1 VLCADWTFGSCAG
14 RSTSSASALIDTRSW
29 IGGTRDDTW
38 CIKRQGKVWLVL
50 RRHGDPP
57 ASATDPPAVRNPRRF
72 TSQFPPKPVAPRHSL
87 PAGISEPVPTSKKA
101 SIWLAMPSWPP
112 TIAAWPGPAAPRH
125 LADGLGQHRLFGR
138 VLSQRLRL
146 YLLRHV
152 VQCRCHQATGGT
164 VIEIDPGLAN
174 VPRPHPRAGTD
185 DRPDR
190 QLSCG
195 AGMCPGDQRHTPMV
209 AMTPAGPEP
218 SGRAPWRSWTEAAVI
233 TTSRISLVV
242 STAMCRLRQL
252 TFLALS
258 EPRLG

>member
-1 VLCADWTFGSCAG
+1 MTPGASNGKARCGW
-14 RSTSSASALIDTRSW
+14 SSAATATRRPAPRTRQLSGTHADSPVSSRPSPSRRDIAYPRASANPCRHRRRRRS
-29 IGGTRDDTW
+29 GSRCLPGHR
-38 CIKRQGKVWLVL
+38 RSPPGPVL
-50 RRHGDPP
+50 RHH
-57 ASATDPPAVRNPRRF
+57 AT
-72 TSQFPPKPVAPRHSL
+72 S
-87 PAGISEPVPTSKKA
+87 PTDSV
-101 SIWLAMPSWPP
+101 S
-112 TIAAWPGPAAPRH
+112 T
-125 LADGLGQHRLFGR
+125 
-138 VLSQRLRL
+138 VLSAGCSAQRLRL

-174 VPRPHPRAGTD
+174 VPRLHPRAGTD

>member
-1 VLCADWTFGSCAG
+1 MVAALGVQAIHDGSRALPVPRRRDCPSHAGAGVAAADMTIDLDGGWVSLRTVAVPLGLAG
-14 RSTSSASALIDTRSW
+14 TSAPGQI
-29 IGGTRDDTW
+29 
-38 CIKRQGKVWLVL
+38 

-57 ASATDPPAVRNPRRF
+57 ASVTDPPAVRNPRRF
-72 TSQFPPKPVAPRHSL
+72 TSQFPPKPVAPRRSL

-190 QLSCG
+190 RPCCG
-195 AGMCPGDQRHTPMV
+195 P
-209 AMTPAGPEP
+209 
-218 SGRAPWRSWTEAAVI
+218 
-233 TTSRISLVV
+233 
-242 STAMCRLRQL
+242 
-252 TFLALS
+252 
-258 EPRLG
+258 